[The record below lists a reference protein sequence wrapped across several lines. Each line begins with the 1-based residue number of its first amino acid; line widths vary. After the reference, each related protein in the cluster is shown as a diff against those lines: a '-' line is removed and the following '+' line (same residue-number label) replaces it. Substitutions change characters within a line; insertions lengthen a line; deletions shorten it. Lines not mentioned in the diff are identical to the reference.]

1 MNKTKLAMAGLTVIT
16 GAGILIAAAPFQ
28 SKDGENPQKG
38 KYKQYQV
45 IHMKDGKMIEADTL
59 IPMDSEYSV
68 ESFLKDKNI
77 ESTNLDIIKLPGDG
91 TMENIF
97 FADEMESDGKYKNM
111 VIRTEIKVDHD
122 ENDSKEGLHEEN
134 VEMIVKVNESGEIE
148 AKKIVNGKEVELTK
162 EELEELKSHHQN
174 HEKSNH
180 GNNMMIRIEKD
191 DHKKDED
198 LEDVQMIVKIN
209 EKGEIDA
216 KKVVNGKEIQL
227 TDEEL
232 KELKEEHMKMIHSGD
247 DHHKIIRI
255 EMDEEMEGLHKEIME
270 KVHGELKDL
279 DIDFD
284 INGLLNKDSL
294 MDIIHRELKDLH
306 KEIGDVKVIIKEL
319 EHDIEWNEEGN
330 GEKVVV
336 VQNGKKCEW
345 QSKDGNTVMVNID
358 SEGGSQEDFTIVIVK
373 EGIDKKDAETS
384 NSISDPELDFKI
396 FPNPSNGKFTLS
408 FLLEK
413 KEKTNIEV
421 VDLQGKQVY
430 KEDLG
435 KIEGRIQKEI
445 DLTQF
450 GSGVYIL

>member
-255 EMDEEMEGLHKEIME
+255 EMDEE
-270 KVHGELKDL
+270 
-279 DIDFD
+279 
-284 INGLLNKDSL
+284 
-294 MDIIHRELKDLH
+294 
-306 KEIGDVKVIIKEL
+306 
-319 EHDIEWNEEGN
+319 
-330 GEKVVV
+330 
-336 VQNGKKCEW
+336 
-345 QSKDGNTVMVNID
+345 TV
-358 SEGGSQEDFTIVIVK
+358 
-373 EGIDKKDAETS
+373 
-384 NSISDPELDFKI
+384 
-396 FPNPSNGKFTLS
+396 
-408 FLLEK
+408 
-413 KEKTNIEV
+413 
-421 VDLQGKQVY
+421 
-430 KEDLG
+430 
-435 KIEGRIQKEI
+435 
-445 DLTQF
+445 
-450 GSGVYIL
+450 